1 MLISLKD
8 IVFYGLLVKGFNTP
22 PSQGGIHGFET
33 RTGYQM
39 IIKLELRMSSS
50 FKIEFFIGCII
61 VSGESMKS
69 NENINFIF
77 KSLDKKKITICF
89 LIDAFL
95 DFIYY
100 LVPFTFTLFLTL
112 PFTVEKALIV
122 IGIFMIS
129 KSLRVIGNYHL
140 RKYSDKLDNIS
151 NFL

>member
-95 DFIYY
+95 DFIY
-100 LVPFTFTLFLTL
+100 LLFSSVY
-112 PFTVEKALIV
+112 FYF
-122 IGIFMIS
+122 IFNTS
-129 KSLRVIGNYHL
+129 FYSGESFNCNRNFYDFQKFACN
-140 RKYSDKLDNIS
+140 RKLSFKKI
-151 NFL
+151 